1 MKIRVNEYL
10 LQDKNVKKE
19 KNLASIADI
28 HGNTLAMNLIVKLLK
43 EYSLNYICLVGDTV
57 DCKKDENKTE
67 LVSCLKELNRM
78 CYVFLS
84 MGNHEIYEKDI
95 YLYDRSKKIIT
106 ENYLNFFKQL
116 DGLTNCISFLNEFN
130 SLELPDNI
138 QINALNVPFVCYKY
152 ETKENFEQFLS
163 TLNLEFDEDK
173 FNILLSHSPNCI
185 LQNNIISYFKE
196 MNLILSGHNHGGLV
210 PTFLQD
216 IIKGHKGIVGP
227 YGKIFQNN
235 SYGTW
240 TNDNTSLIV
249 NNGVTRIS
257 DTKLL
262 GISDSIFMPEVDI
275 VNIKPSN
282 EHSLNLVRRKVYN
295 VK

>member
-10 LQDKNVKKE
+10 LQDQHIKKD
-19 KNLASIADI
+19 KCLASLSDI
-28 HGNTLAMNLIVKLLK
+28 HGNTVAMNLIVKLLR
-43 EYSLNYICLVGDTV
+43 EYSLNYICLVGDIV
-57 DCKKDENKTE
+57 DCNKDENKTE
-67 LVSCLKELNRM
+67 LVYCLKELSKM

-95 YLYDRSKKIIT
+95 YLYGRSKKVRP
-106 ENYLNFFKQL
+106 EDYLNFFDQL
-116 DGLTNCISFLNEFN
+116 DELTNCISFLNEFN
-130 SLELPDNI
+130 SLELPGNI

-163 TLNLEFDEDK
+163 KINLEFDEDR

-185 LQNNIISYFKE
+185 LQDNVISYFKE

-216 IIKGHKGIVGP
+216 VIKGHKGIVGP
-227 YGKIFQNN
+227 YGKLFQNN

-240 TNDNTSLIV
+240 TNDNSSLIV

-262 GISDSIFMPEVDI
+262 GISNTIFAPEVDI
-275 VNIKPSN
+275 VNIKPGN
-282 EHSLNLVRRKVYN
+282 EHSLSLVRRKVYN